1 VKEGGPLRGS
11 EGARAAWSGSG
22 FEKAGWLRL
31 PAGSSTL
38 TGCPPVVMFSITG
51 SSRRFMKKF
60 LLLSIIL
67 AAIAIPA
74 RNSKVKNARA
84 GLRKT
89 LIHTLA
95 FNLVYLFL
103 ILYVWHRI

>member
-1 VKEGGPLRGS
+1 
-11 EGARAAWSGSG
+11 
-22 FEKAGWLRL
+22 
-31 PAGSSTL
+31 
-38 TGCPPVVMFSITG
+38 
-51 SSRRFMKKF
+51 MKKF

-95 FNLVYLFL
+95 FNLIYLFL